1 MKVALKRIGILLF
14 LLLVWGIIFVSTMPL
29 QFAAQKLDLSQA
41 LVINRLNGTIWKG
54 SGSFVVKDQNFSVA
68 NLSWRWCPVWPERL
82 LAACLDLS
90 TSDFNF
96 AGTLGY
102 TLLRG
107 EIFAIDSVGDFNLQ
121 LQTIG
126 DTQLPGVVSGTGV
139 VNIKQLELNAES
151 LLPNYVEGKGELKN
165 LIAAETALG
174 DFQFNSQP
182 SDDGTVTVLCKGGNE
197 TLSLDGSV
205 FFNPA
210 EKSYR
215 LEAEVSSE
223 NSQLLSLLKPFGRS
237 SGKNRVKL
245 SKRGKLDT

>member
-14 LLLVWGIIFVSTMPL
+14 FLLVWGIIFVSTMPL
-29 QFAAQKLDLSQA
+29 QFAAQKLDLSQV
-41 LVINRLNGTIWKG
+41 LVINRLNGTIWNG
-54 SGSFVVKDQNFSVA
+54 SGSFVIKDQDFSVA
-68 NLSWRWCPVWPERL
+68 NLSWRWCPVWPERP

-102 TLLRG
+102 MPLGG
-107 EIFAIDSVGDFNLQ
+107 EIFAIDSVGDFNLS

-126 DTQLPGVVSGTGV
+126 NTQLPGVLSGTGV
-139 VNIKQLELNAES
+139 VNIKLLELDAET

-165 LIAAETALG
+165 LVAMETALG
-174 DFQFNSQP
+174 DFQFSSQTG
-182 SDDGTVTVLCKGGNE
+182 DDDIVTVLCKGGNE
-197 TLSLDGSV
+197 TFSLDGNV

-215 LEAEVSSE
+215 IEAEVGSE
-223 NSQLLSLLKPFGRS
+223 NSQLLSLLKPFGRPL
-237 SGKNRVKL
+237 GENRVKL
-245 SKRGKLDT
+245 SKRGKLNT